1 MNKSFIFLCISSA
14 ILVLSIIVICISPI
28 INNFEIKNPTLSW
41 SFAKWRNLNCKIFE
55 DQEKSDTLPLDD
67 IQKMKTLKNLCRTK
81 KGMHDLEYAALII
94 DLIIGIVC
102 TNLSLFI
109 YFNVNKNIVKNV
121 GLIGLIVGIIGF
133 IITFIDVGFSGYIFD
148 NAPAFRE
155 VNYNYFKGA
164 STSIMSGG
172 ITKLFPNGATTKVDG
187 TNVYDND
194 KSYFSKYVKFK
205 ELGQKQY
212 NYDKKTY
219 KAYNQDDRCRS
230 SDPSNCEYLYDRPPY
245 INYEYKDLHDRWLT
259 TIIFSVF
266 IFACNA
272 GLSIFGFLIFKNGVD
287 TNEDKTLVIS

>member
-1 MNKSFIFLCISSA
+1 MNKSLIFLCISSA

-28 INNFEIKNPTLSW
+28 INNFEIKSPSW
-41 SFAKWRNLNCKIFE
+41 SFSKWRNLNCKIFE
-55 DQEKSDTLPLDD
+55 DQEKSDTLRLDD
-67 IQKMKTLKNLCRTK
+67 IQKMKTFKNLCRTK

-94 DLIIGIVC
+94 DLIVGIVC

-148 NAPAFRE
+148 NAPAFGE
-155 VNYNYFKGA
+155 VNYDYFRGT

-172 ITKLFPNGATTKVDG
+172 VLKLFPNGATTKVDG
-187 TNVYDND
+187 TFVFDND
-194 KSYFSKYVKFK
+194 KSYFSPYAKFK

-219 KAYNQDDRCRS
+219 EAYYHDNKCHSTDTGD
-230 SDPSNCEYLYDRPPY
+230 CEYLYQLPPY
-245 INYEYKDLHDRWLT
+245 RSYEYKDLHDRWLT
-259 TIIFSVF
+259 TIILSVF

-287 TNEDKTLVIS
+287 TNEDKILVIS

>member
-1 MNKSFIFLCISSA
+1 MNKSLIFLCISSA

-28 INNFEIKNPTLSW
+28 INNFEIKSPSW
-41 SFAKWRNLNCKIFE
+41 SFSKWRNLNCKIFE
-55 DQEKSDTLPLDD
+55 DKEKSDTLPLDD

-109 YFNVNKNIVKNV
+109 YFNVNKIIVKKV
-121 GLIGLIVGIIGF
+121 GIIGLIVGIIGF

-155 VNYNYFKGA
+155 VDYNYFRTP
-164 STSIMSGG
+164 TSIMYGG
-172 ITKLFPNGATTKVDG
+172 ITKLFPNGATRKVDG
-187 TNVYDND
+187 THVYDND
-194 KSYFSKYVKFK
+194 KSYFSQYAKFK

-219 KAYNQDDRCRS
+219 EAYYHDNNCHLS
-230 SDPSNCEYLYDRPPY
+230 NTGNCEYLYESAPY
-245 INYEYKDLHDRWLT
+245 GNYEHKDLHDRWLT
-259 TIIFSVF
+259 TIILSVF
-266 IFACNA
+266 IFVCNA
-272 GLSIFGFLIFKNGVD
+272 GLSIFGFLVFKNGVD
-287 TNEDKTLVIS
+287 SNEDKTLVIS